1 MLYYWLNCLLL
12 TLSLVN
18 TVQAQLPRSLHP
30 NITVEKLMA
39 TQVRGVRVAYDAQ
52 TRKLYYHS
60 FPGDVYRIEQPANGQ
75 PYEVPIASAA
85 DHGINYLQGMAF
97 ANGVV
102 VLVGNFKETG
112 QRGYGLVVK
121 GISQPN
127 GTWRWERIMQTAPYP
142 SSATLYDHAFNAV
155 CVTPRGDSVYVN
167 SGSRTDHG
175 EVEDTGGLYPDTRE
189 VPLTATIFKLPINPP
204 TTILLPNDQ
213 AALDQ
218 SGYVFCR
225 GVRNEFDLALDQQ
238 GRLFGVENSGD
249 RDDPEEMNWLRPG
262 RHYGFPWE
270 MGGNQTPQQ
279 FPGYIPSQDKLLP
292 ATLSPDQ
299 QQKFYNDP
307 AFPPK
312 PGNLVI
318 TQPIRSLG
326 PDASFV
332 RDPAT
337 GQVQRVN
344 SIATFTSHR
353 SPLGL
358 IFDTDNALA
367 DFTGDAF
374 VLSYSAG
381 GGIRGGYLF
390 AEDPGEDLLHVRLQ
404 YDPAADNFTA
414 QTTKVVD
421 GFIAPTDAERVGNVM
436 YVIEEGRQCI
446 WKLTFR
452 PYDATA
458 KADLSL
464 SIQSSDRVVA
474 VNRPVS
480 VTVTIRNDGP
490 SEARNVQLENRL
502 PSFLAYTGGDL
513 TNDGGVLKATVPSI
527 ATGEQAGLVY
537 QVTAQQPGTFRN
549 AAQITTTTTPDP
561 DSQAGSGT
569 ADGEDDA
576 ALLTLRTLD
585 AGPAVYESPNPT
597 QRPLPVPASNQ
608 PAADPTKSDVS
619 IQLAASTLIPRVNN
633 LVSITV
639 VVTNRGGLSTTAI
652 TVQYT
657 LPSQMVFVSGGGWTP
672 TGTVLTG
679 QLTTIPVGGTAFLTF
694 QARVTASGRLLN
706 QAQVSAADPLDPDS
720 TPGNGLA
727 TGEDDTARLELRA
740 Q

>member
-1 MLYYWLNCLLL
+1 MR
-12 TLSLVN
+12 
-18 TVQAQLPRSLHP
+18 VQAQLPRSLHP
-30 NITVEKLMA
+30 NITVEKLMS

-85 DHGINYLQGMAF
+85 DHGINYLQGMVF
-97 ANGVV
+97 ANGVL

-121 GISQPN
+121 GIPQAD
-127 GTWRWERIMQTAPYP
+127 GTWRWERIVQTVPYP
-142 SSATLYDHAFNAV
+142 SSATLYDHAFNGV
-155 CVTPRGDSVYVN
+155 CVTPGADSVYVN

-175 EVEDTGGLYPDTRE
+175 EVEDTGGLYPNTRE
-189 VPLTATIFKLPINPP
+189 VPLTATIFKLPLHPP
-204 TTILLPNDQ
+204 ATILLPNDQ
-213 AALDQ
+213 TALDQ

-225 GVRNEFDLALDQQ
+225 GVRNTFDLALDRQ

-279 FPGYIPSQDKLLP
+279 FSGYNPGQDKLLP

-307 AFPPK
+307 TFPPK

-318 TQPIRSLG
+318 TQPIRNLG
-326 PDASFV
+326 PDANLV

-337 GQVQRVN
+337 GQVQQVN
-344 SIATFTSHR
+344 SVATFTSHR

-358 IFDTDNALA
+358 LFDTDNALA

-381 GGIRGGYLF
+381 GGVRGGYLF
-390 AEDPGEDLLHVRLQ
+390 AEEPGEDLLHVRLQ
-404 YDPAADNFTA
+404 YDPAVDNFTV
-414 QTTKVVD
+414 QTTKVAD
-421 GFIAPTDAERVGNVM
+421 GFISPTDAEWVGNIM

-452 PYDATA
+452 PFDAVA

-464 SIQSSDRVVA
+464 SIQSSDRIVA

-480 VTVTIRNDGP
+480 VTLTVRNDGP

-502 PSFLAYTGGDL
+502 PSYLAYTGGDL
-513 TNDGGVLKATVPSI
+513 SNDGGVLTATLASI
-527 ATGEQAGLVY
+527 GAGEHANLVY
-537 QVTAQQPGTFRN
+537 QLIAQQPGTFRN
-549 AAQITTTTTPDP
+549 AVQIRSSGTPDL
-561 DSQAGSGT
+561 DSQGGSGT
-569 ADGEDDA
+569 ADGQDDT
-576 ALLTLRTLD
+576 ALLTLRTAETGLS
-585 AGPAVYESPNPT
+585 VYESPNPN
-597 QRPLPVPASNQ
+597 QQPLPVPVSNQ
-608 PAADPTKSDVS
+608 PAADPTKADVN
-619 IQLAASTLIPRVNN
+619 IQLVASTLTPN
-633 LVSITV
+633 LNDMVSITV
-639 VVTNRGGLSTTAI
+639 VVTNRGGLPTTGI
-652 TVQYT
+652 TVQHA
-657 LPSQMVFVSGGGWTP
+657 LPNQMVFVSGTGWTQA
-672 TGTVLTG
+672 GTILTG
-679 QLTTIPVGGTAFLTF
+679 QLTAIPVGGTAYLTF
-694 QARVTASGRLLN
+694 LARVTAGGRLLN

-727 TGEDDTARLELRA
+727 TGEDDTAWLELRVR
-740 Q
+740 